1 MTLDDLKTGMM
12 VMLEN
17 GQFFIVMRD
26 FIEDHNDIFAGL
38 SNDVN
43 IPNIYIHLSNYNN
56 DMTSKTASWLDI
68 MRVYQTYEGQ
78 IDIMSKLLWERKKYK
93 EVTIKEIEEKF
104 GCKVKIVGNEEQHN
118 DGWIPCSER
127 LPEEHDSMFATL
139 KETSKWND
147 AMFEK
152 ASDDVNVTVEFE
164 DGTRKTKTMY
174 TVDGEW
180 KNDSFINMEIIAWR
194 PLPEPYKEDEEE

>member
-104 GCKVKIVGNEEQHN
+104 GCKVKIVGNEEEHN
-118 DGWIPCSER
+118 NGWICCSER
-127 LPEEHDSMFATL
+127 LPE
-139 KETSKWND
+139 ND
-147 AMFEK
+147 
-152 ASDDVNVTVEFE
+152 DDVLCWYEYRIMQGTHEGEMNQKFE
-164 DGTRKTKTMY
+164 IGNYSKYFKRWF
-174 TVDGEW
+174 GEVSCGRDC
-180 KNDSFINMEIIAWR
+180 KVIAWM
-194 PLPEPYKEDEEE
+194 PLPEPYKESDEE

>member
-1 MTLDDLKTGMM
+1 MTLNDLKPGMI
-12 VMLEN
+12 VKTRD
-17 GQFFIVMRD
+17 GDSHIVMR
-26 FIEDHNDIFAGL
+26 NYLGRSDILLAGL
-38 SNDVN
+38 SDSNSMSKKWT
-43 IPNIYIHLSNYNN
+43 HLFTYNE
-56 DMTSKTASWLDI
+56 DMTHQNYSEMDI
-68 MRVYQTYEGQ
+68 MEVYDSQPYR
-78 IDIMSKLLWERKKYK
+78 IDNIRHLIWERK
-93 EVTIKEIEEKF
+93 E
-104 GCKVKIVGNEEQHN
+104 HN

-127 LPEEHDSMFATL
+127 LPGEHDSMFATL
-139 KETSKWND
+139 KGTSKWND

-164 DGTRKTKTMY
+164 DGTKKTKTMH

>member
-104 GCKVKIVGNEEQHN
+104 GCKVKIVGNKEQHN

-139 KETSKWND
+139 KGTSKWND

-164 DGTRKTKTMY
+164 DGTRKTKTMH

>member
-1 MTLDDLKTGMM
+1 MTVDDLKTGMM

-139 KETSKWND
+139 KGTSKWND

-152 ASDDVNVTVEFE
+152 VSDDVNVTVEFE
-164 DGTRKTKTMY
+164 DGTRKTKTMH

>member
-12 VMLEN
+12 VMLKN

-43 IPNIYIHLSNYNN
+43 IPNIYTHLSNYNN
-56 DMTSKTASWLDI
+56 DMTSKRASWIDI

-104 GCKVKIVGNEEQHN
+104 GCKVKIIRG
-118 DGWIPCSER
+118 
-127 LPEEHDSMFATL
+127 
-139 KETSKWND
+139 ETD
-147 AMFEK
+147 
-152 ASDDVNVTVEFE
+152 
-164 DGTRKTKTMY
+164 
-174 TVDGEW
+174 
-180 KNDSFINMEIIAWR
+180 EI
-194 PLPEPYKEDEEE
+194 

>member
-127 LPEEHDSMFATL
+127 LPENE
-139 KETSKWND
+139 
-147 AMFEK
+147 
-152 ASDDVNVTVEFE
+152 DDVLCWYEYRIMQGDHE
-164 DGTRKTKTMY
+164 
-174 TVDGEW
+174 GEMNRECGIGYYN
-180 KNDSFINMEIIAWR
+180 KSFKRWCGEIYYKQDYKVIAWR

>member
-139 KETSKWND
+139 KGTSKWND

-152 ASDDVNVTVEFE
+152 VSDDVNVTVEFE
-164 DGTRKTKTMY
+164 DGTRKTKTMH

-180 KNDSFINMEIIAWR
+180 KNDSFINMEIMNLDLNLI
-194 PLPEPYKEDEEE
+194 